1 MRRLAAILL
10 LMSATAGAHSVM
22 TAPVPRNPF
31 DDIKVNSATHPA
43 PCGGPRG
50 TVVMSKNVGD
60 LIQVEWDETINHPG
74 HFEILFSMA
83 NDQNFAFVT
92 DPNGA
97 MMNNIAHSDV
107 GTVPRHY
114 KQMIKLPST
123 PAAAGTL
130 QLKQFM
136 SETSTY
142 YHSCA

>member
-1 MRRLAAILL
+1 MRRLGLFLL
-10 LMSATAGAHSVM
+10 VSATAGAHSVM

-31 DDIKVNSATHPA
+31 DDIKVGSTTHPA

-60 LIQVEWDETINHPG
+60 LIQVEWDETIDHPG
-74 HFEILFSMA
+74 HYEILFSLA
-83 NDQNFAFVT
+83 NDQSFTFVS

-97 MMNNIAHSDV
+97 TMNNIADV
-107 GTVPRHY
+107 QGGTLPHHY
-114 KQMIKLPST
+114 KQMIKLPAT
-123 PAAAGTL
+123 ACAACTL

-142 YHSCA
+142 